1 MGPTIFIDGD
11 ACPVKDETYRVAK
24 RYGLTVRVVANKW
37 MRVPTEPWLH
47 LIVVKDDALDAADDR
62 IVEEVT
68 EKDIV
73 ITEDIPLAA
82 RSLEKGALAVNPR
95 GREFTE
101 GSIGE
106 ALAMRELPANLR
118 EEGTLTGGPKPFDK
132 KARSAYLQRLDEM
145 VNRVIRATR

>member
-101 GSIGE
+101 SSIGE